1 MSGNTM
7 IVCPHLKLQL
17 LVAGKYNSEGES
29 HTS

>member
-1 MSGNTM
+1 M
-7 IVCPHLKLQL
+7 IVCHHLKLQL